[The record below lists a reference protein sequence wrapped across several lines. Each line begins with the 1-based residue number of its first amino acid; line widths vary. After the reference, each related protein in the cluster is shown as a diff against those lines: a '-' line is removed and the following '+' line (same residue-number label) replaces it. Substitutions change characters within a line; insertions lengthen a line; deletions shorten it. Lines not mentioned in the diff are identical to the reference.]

1 MASILFWIVWSRKC
15 VSKKM
20 VIEVLGGKPARWLV
34 GWPVAAGRSVHPSH
48 DDDPSD
54 PALSRS
60 HPPVPLSLSPAL
72 PQASGRPS
80 WCARLLRVN
89 GFSFDSF
96 TPTVRSPP
104 SCLPISFDLPF
115 AMSAPRKGLLGTTV
129 PGLDS
134 TLVLALACDCS
145 SRTLA
150 LAASSMQQAV
160 KPTIICEW
168 SSQDSCEGVHTSGV
182 SQYRWQRLRDSRCL
196 LYAMLHSSAGAV
208 QLAASPL

>member
-1 MASILFWIVWSRKC
+1 MASILFWIFWSRKC

-60 HPPVPLSLSPAL
+60 HPPVPLSLSSPS
-72 PQASGRPS
+72 SGLGS
-80 WCARLLRVN
+80 TIMVCATVARKWFFVR
-89 GFSFDSF
+89 FIH

-196 LYAMLHSSAGAV
+196 LYAMSHSAGAV